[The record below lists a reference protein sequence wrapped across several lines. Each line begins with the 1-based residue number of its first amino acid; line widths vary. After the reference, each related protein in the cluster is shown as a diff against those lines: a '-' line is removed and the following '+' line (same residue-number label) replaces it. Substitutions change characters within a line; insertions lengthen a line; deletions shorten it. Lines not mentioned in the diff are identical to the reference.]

1 MLEYSRNNFSEGAN
15 VFVALSS
22 SHRVPEP
29 MDACNKF
36 VLVVWLDKAMQK
48 CFQFEPEKL
57 YVFGFQMNVGF

>member
-36 VLVVWLDKAMQK
+36 VLVVLA
-48 CFQFEPEKL
+48 
-57 YVFGFQMNVGF
+57 